1 MKKNLLAALVV
12 FFFTFVVLLVVN
24 DISNSKNP
32 QVENQYY
39 ATED

>member
-1 MKKNLLAALVV
+1 MKKNLLAAIVV

-32 QVENQYY
+32 QVDTQYY
-39 ATED
+39 AIDE